1 MRRATLVMLLAGALM
16 SAAPGA
22 PAPPALAIRGAKIL
36 TVTQG
41 VIENGTVV
49 VENGRI
55 TAADRDVRV
64 PAGAEVI
71 DARGRVV
78 MPGLMDAGT
87 RLGLVEIP
95 METVTVDATE
105 YTDPVQPDLRVW
117 DALNPRSELIRVAR
131 AAGITHA
138 LSKPAEGNLLAGQ
151 SAVIQLDGETAGE
164 LVLKAPAAL
173 HLNLGE
179 PSKETYA
186 PKDKPP
192 TTRMG
197 QLALARQAFLKAQNY
212 RLQHETW
219 ARCRDEEKKGT
230 GRCAAYGLAAPP
242 MPDLK
247 MEALLQA
254 LEGKIPVVVR
264 AFSSG
269 DIQAALRL
277 AEEFKLR
284 LILSGATA
292 AWRLA
297 DELAAKKIPVIVG
310 SVFEEPRRMELLD
323 VRLDNA
329 ALLHRAGVT
338 VAFQTESENDVRNL
352 PFEVGIAIGHGLPE
366 DAALAAVTLN
376 PARLFG
382 LDDQLGSIEPG
393 KIANLIVLDGMPFFT
408 RTHVVT
414 ALINGRVVDLSNHQT
429 RLFEAYKTKYGIE

>member
-1 MRRATLVMLLAGALM
+1 LAVLLAGALT
-16 SAAPGA
+16 AAMTDA
-22 PAPPALAIRGAKIL
+22 RAQSALAIRGGKIL
-36 TVTQG
+36 TVTEG

-49 VENGRI
+49 IENGRI
-55 TAADRDVRV
+55 TAVGRDVRV
-64 PAGAEVI
+64 PAGAEI
-71 DARGRVV
+71 LDARGRVV
-78 MPGLMDAGT
+78 MPGLMDSGT
-87 RLGLVEIP
+87 LLGLVEIP

-138 LSKPAEGNLLAGQ
+138 LSRPAAGNLIAGQ
-151 SAVIQLDGETAGE
+151 SAVIQLDGETVGE
-164 LVLKAPAAL
+164 LIVKAPAAL
-173 HLNLGE
+173 HVNLGE
-179 PSKETYA
+179 PSKQTYA

-192 TTRMG
+192 ATRMG

-212 RLQHETW
+212 RLQRETW
-219 ARCRDEEKKGT
+219 TRCRAEEERGAGK
-230 GRCAAYGLAAPP
+230 CADYGLTAPP
-242 MPDLK
+242 GQDLK
-247 MEALLQA
+247 MQALLEALD
-254 LEGKIPVVVR
+254 GKIPVVVR

-284 LILSGATA
+284 LILSGATS

-310 SVFEEPRRMELLD
+310 SIFEEPRRMELLD
-323 VRLDNA
+323 VRLDSA

-338 VAFQTESENDVRNL
+338 LAFQTDSENDVRNL
-352 PFEVGIAIGHGLPE
+352 PFEVGVAIGHGLPE
-366 DAALAAVTLN
+366 DAALAAVTVN

-382 LDDQLGSIEPG
+382 LDDRLGSVEAG
-393 KIANLIVLDGMPFFT
+393 KTANLLVLDGMPFYTKT
-408 RTHVVT
+408 RVVT

-429 RLFEAYKTKYGIE
+429 RLFEAYKKKYGIE